1 MGGGGSMFQ
10 LGFESETVGFLL
22 PNAPGLCRAGGKYH
36 ECGTERDELVECAK
50 LGGLTHLYINLH

>member
-1 MGGGGSMFQ
+1 MFQ